1 MAVSRGRSYGQEGG
15 GSRRNP
21 GAMRLPRL
29 VAAHPRIAGGAL
41 ALVILVAGGFLLVR
55 DSSLV
60 GVEQVTVSGAAGPEG
75 PRVRAALE
83 QTAREMTTLHV
94 RRDALMAA
102 VARYP
107 TVRGLDVKRDLFHGL
122 RITVLRRPAVAVLT
136 AGPQRLPVAADGKL
150 LRGVP
155 APGDVPSLKLAS
167 PPAGTRL
174 SDPRAVKAL
183 ALVAAAPAAMRS
195 HVGRVYLGRQGLE
208 ADLRRGPA
216 VILGDGSRLRA
227 KWIAAAR
234 VLGDPGAKGATYVDV
249 RLPERAVAGGLP
261 EPAQPSQPSTTG

>member
-83 QTAREMTTLHV
+83 QAAREMTTLHV
-94 RRDALMAA
+94 RRGTLMAA

-107 TVRGLDVKRDLFHGL
+107 TVRGLDIERDVPHGL
-122 RITVLRRPAVAVLT
+122 RITVLRRPAVAAL
-136 AGPQRLPVAADGKL
+136 ASGSQRLAVAADGTL

-155 APGDVPSLKLAS
+155 IPDDVPSVKIAA

-174 SDPRAVKAL
+174 SDPRAAKAL
-183 ALVAAAPAAMRS
+183 ALVAAAPPAMRE

-208 ADLRRGPA
+208 ADLRTGPA
-216 VILGDGSRLRA
+216 V
-227 KWIAAAR
+227 
-234 VLGDPGAKGATYVDV
+234 
-249 RLPERAVAGGLP
+249 
-261 EPAQPSQPSTTG
+261 

>member
-1 MAVSRGRSYGQEGG
+1 MWTSVRGG
-15 GSRRNP
+15 GLRGAPNP
-21 GAMRLPRL
+21 DATRLPRP
-29 VAAHPRIAGGAL
+29 VAAHPHLAGAAV
-41 ALVILVAGGFLLVR
+41 ALVILLAGGFLALRDSALVR
-55 DSSLV
+55 
-60 GVEQVTVSGAAGPEG
+60 VERVSISGAVGPEG
-75 PRVRAALE
+75 PQVRAALE

-94 RRDALMAA
+94 RRDALMSA

-107 TVRGLDVKRDLFHGL
+107 TVRGLEIHRDLLHGL
-122 RITVLRRPAVAVLT
+122 RITVVRRPAVAALT
-136 AGPQRLPVAADGKL
+136 TGGQRPGVAADGPL

-155 APGDVPSLKLAS
+155 GPGGVPAVKIAA

-174 SDPRAVKAL
+174 SDPRAAKAL
-183 ALVAAAPAAMRS
+183 DLVAAAPAAMRE
-195 HVGRVYLGRQGLE
+195 HVARVYLGRQGLE